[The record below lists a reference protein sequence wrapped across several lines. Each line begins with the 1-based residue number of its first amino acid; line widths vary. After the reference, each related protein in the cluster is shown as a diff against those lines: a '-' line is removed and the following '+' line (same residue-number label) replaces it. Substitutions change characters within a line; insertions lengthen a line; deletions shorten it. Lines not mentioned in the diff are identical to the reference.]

1 MKLYI
6 KQNIFTL
13 GEKFYVKDEAG
24 RNIYYVEGSFLRI
37 PKKFKIYNMN
47 QQLVATIESRL
58 FKIMSH
64 YDIKTSKKEL
74 TVKENFTFIK
84 KSLSI
89 VNSDWKLQGNL
100 TSHEYAVL
108 NHSKPVMRLSKKWL
122 TWGDTYELDILN
134 EEDAL
139 VCLAITIIVDNVLLK
154 STSGVNVTV
163 Q

>member
-6 KQNIFTL
+6 KQNLFTL
-13 GEKFYVKDEAG
+13 GEKFYVKDEDG
-24 RNIYYVEGSFLRI
+24 NNLYYVEGSFLRI

-47 QQLVATIESRL
+47 KQVVATIESRL

-64 YDIKTSKKEL
+64 YDIKTSKREL

-89 VNSDWKLQGNL
+89 LGSDWILQGNL
-100 TSHEYAVL
+100 TAHEYSVL
-108 NHSKPVMRLSKKWL
+108 NDNEPVMNLSKKWL

-134 EEDAL
+134 KEDAL
-139 VCLAITIIVDNVLLK
+139 VCLAIAIIVDNVLMK
-154 STSGVNVTV
+154 SASAQTATM
-163 Q
+163 